1 MDIAVKIHTPRQLRR
16 SWCSRPALGLGRDEQ
31 YFWELLQR
39 DAAAS
44 APVTSGA
51 GRLPGGI

>member
-51 GRLPGGI
+51 GCLPGGI